1 MNRRDLFQRALA
13 FLGLGAIV
21 KAKPADPLNRVGC
34 LHGPGV
40 MCLNCP
46 VTYTS
51 HVVQYSPHA
60 EADFERYMRIKRE
73 MERSALAYERKL
85 VDEYLRSDDPPPIV
99 R

>member
-13 FLGLGAIV
+13 LLGLGAIA
-21 KAKPADPLNRVGC
+21 KAKPADPIELYA
-34 LHGPGV
+34 PG
-40 MCLNCP
+40 LE
-46 VTYTS
+46 S
-51 HVVQYSPHA
+51 
-60 EADFERYMRIKRE
+60 DFERYMRIKRE